1 MSEKEPIQIEGIIS
15 AISESQARSGRTRYT
30 VVASKPPM
38 SISFESEEK
47 IQLYSK
53 VRLPYSPA
61 SREADSKSIN
71 IIGQPEE
78 GKAAFGSVI
87 KSLVKH
93 LSIEKNLEAMD
104 LERSRPELDKITH
117 NMLSRLGSSG
127 AEFAGAYL
135 AGGPIVVRFHNDGDG
150 STGAIGLY
158 NALQKMGE
166 EFAVGD
172 KPIRWIMNKGV
183 TYDMDAF
190 YNDSI
195 YFSNYVGAFLPHV
208 CIIDFGTTLDSNPA
222 IKASSGKCGVIWL
235 DHHPIPEGFL
245 GTGLENYINPIN
257 YSGSADYTGGYLACT
272 FAEAISGVRS
282 ENIKEASLISDVSKY
297 ADQGNKEALKYA
309 TVLDFLTG
317 LKDYTRYL
325 DGPITPKY
333 LIKLLADSEKLN
345 SIYSYAN
352 EIMADSVEM
361 GLKYGKGYVTENGI
375 SINVVD
381 FSKIAD
387 KYSGYV
393 LPGRYSSRL
402 QSHIEKTRSKGSIT
416 IVTFN
421 NYISIRISKHIAES
435 IDVLGIIEKLKD
447 ESEFVESGGGHKEAC
462 SIKIYSEGKKEVLN
476 LLLKELHV
484 KGIGK

>member
-1 MSEKEPIQIEGIIS
+1 MSEKDTIHIEGIIS
-15 AISESQARSGRTRYT
+15 AIAESQGRGGRIKYT
-30 VVASKPPM
+30 IISSNPPL
-38 SISFESEEK
+38 SISIETEEK
-47 IQLYSK
+47 MQLYSII
-53 VRLPYSPA
+53 RLSYSPS
-61 SREADSKSIN
+61 SREASSKSLEK
-71 IIGQPEE
+71 IGSPEK
-78 GKAAFGSVI
+78 GKAEFNSAI
-87 KSLVKH
+87 KSLIGH
-93 LSIEKNLEAMD
+93 LSIEKNLEAMK
-104 LERSRPELDKITH
+104 LEKSRPDLDRITDS
-117 NMLSRLGSSG
+117 MISKLGSSG
-127 AEFAGAYL
+127 EEFIEAYL
-135 AGGPIVVRFHNDGDG
+135 AGAPIVVRFHNDGDG

-158 NALQKMGE
+158 NALQKIGE
-166 EFAVGD
+166 EYAAGD
-172 KPIRWIMNKGV
+172 RSIRWTMHKGV

-195 YFSNYVGAFLPHV
+195 YFSNYAGAFLPHV
-208 CIIDFGTTLDSNPA
+208 CIIDFGTTIDSNPA
-222 IKASSGKCGVIWL
+222 VKASSGKCSITWL

-245 GTGLENYINPIN
+245 GKELENYINPIN

-272 FAEAISGVRS
+272 FAEAISGVKS
-282 ENIKEASLISDVSKY
+282 DNIKEASLISDVSKY
-297 ADQGNKEALKYA
+297 ADLNNKEALKYA

-333 LIKLLADSEKLN
+333 LTKLLSDSEKLN

-352 EIMADSVEM
+352 DIMADSVEM
-361 GLKYGKGYVTENGI
+361 GLKYGKEYASDSGV

-402 QSHIEKTRSKGSIT
+402 QSHIEKSGGKGSIT

-421 NYISIRISKHIAES
+421 NYISIRISKHIAEG
-435 IDVLGIIEKLKD
+435 IDILSIIEKLKD

-462 SIKIYSEGKKEVLN
+462 SIKIYSEGRKEVLH
-476 LLLKELHV
+476 LLLKELHA
-484 KGIGK
+484 KGIVK

>member
-1 MSEKEPIQIEGIIS
+1 MSEKDAIHIEGIIS
-15 AISESQARSGRTRYT
+15 AIAESQGRGGRIKYT
-30 VVASKPPM
+30 IVSSRPPL
-38 SISFESEEK
+38 SISVETEERM
-47 IQLYSK
+47 QLYS
-53 VRLPYSPA
+53 VISLSYSPS
-61 SREADSKSIN
+61 SREASSNSLEKIGSPEKGRAEFDS
-71 IIGQPEE
+71 
-78 GKAAFGSVI
+78 AI
-87 KSLVKH
+87 KSLVNH
-93 LSIEKNLEAMD
+93 LSIEKNLGAMKI
-104 LERSRPELDKITH
+104 ERSRPELDRITD
-117 NMLSRLGSSG
+117 NMLSKLGHSG
-127 AEFAGAYL
+127 EEFVEAYL
-135 AGGPIVVRFHNDGDG
+135 AGAPIAIRFHNDGDG

-158 NALQKMGE
+158 NALQKIGKE
-166 EFAVGD
+166 YVAGD
-172 KPIRWIMNKGV
+172 RPVRWTMHKGV

-190 YNDSI
+190 YNDSM
-195 YFSNYVGAFLPHV
+195 YFSNYSGAFMPHV
-208 CIIDFGTTLDSNPA
+208 CIIDFGTTIDSNPA
-222 IKASSGKCGVIWL
+222 IKASSDKCSITWL
-235 DHHPIPEGFL
+235 DHHPIPEEFL
-245 GTGLENYINPIN
+245 GKELENYINPIN
-257 YSGSADYTGGYLACT
+257 YSGSADYTGGYLACM

-282 ENIKEASLISDVSKY
+282 NNIREASLISDVSKY
-297 ADQGNKEALKYA
+297 ADLNNKEALKYA

-333 LIKLLADSEKLN
+333 LAKMLADSEKLN

-361 GLKYGKGYVTENGI
+361 GLKYGKEYMSEEGVN
-375 SINVVD
+375 INVVD

-402 QSHIEKTRSKGSIT
+402 QSHIEKSGGKGSIT

-435 IDVLGIIEKLKD
+435 IDMLNIIERLKD

-476 LLLKELHV
+476 LLLKELHAR
-484 KGIGK
+484 GIGK